1 MHLAS
6 AVRNATCYAAGLAAS
21 FSGVFRGLR
30 SLLAGP
36 YRPSGEPSYGPR
48 PWVSWGYYVC
58 SMPPDVAA
66 STVTSLARFS
76 FSVLLLPLDT
86 VLDFCRLDRPV
97 GNGFAP

>member
-6 AVRNATCYAAGLAAS
+6 SVRSATCYATARAVF

-36 YRPSGEPSYGPR
+36 YRPSGEPFCGPR
-48 PWVSWGYYVC
+48 PWVSWGHYVC
-58 SMPPDVAA
+58 STPLDAAA

-76 FSVLLLPLDT
+76 FSVRLLPLDT

>member
-6 AVRNATCYAAGLAAS
+6 AVRSATCYATGRAAS

-48 PWVSWGYYVC
+48 PWVSWGHYVC
-58 SMPPDVAA
+58 STLPGAAA
-66 STVTSLARFS
+66 STVTSLARSS
-76 FSVLLLPLDT
+76 FSVLLLPLVT
-86 VLDFCRLDRPV
+86 VLDFYRLDRPV

>member
-6 AVRNATCYAAGLAAS
+6 TVRSATCYVTGRAAS

-36 YRPSGEPSYGPR
+36 YRPSGELFYGR
-48 PWVSWGYYVC
+48 GPWVSWGHYVC
-58 SMPPDVAA
+58 STPPDAAA

-76 FSVLLLPLDT
+76 FSVLLLPFYT
-86 VLDFCRLDRPV
+86 VLDFCRLDRSD
-97 GNGFAP
+97 GN